1 MPKAS
6 KQTKTKKRNK
16 PRHNFEVKAKTP
28 GQEKY
33 IQSIEDNIV
42 TLCSGLAGSGKTLIA
57 TGMAMKRLNE
67 NEGCRRIIIVRP
79 AIEACGES
87 LGYLPG
93 DLDDKMRPFAEPIFD
108 NLRFF
113 VKDEGFIS
121 TLIETKQILISP
133 MSHMR
138 GRAQPYGSIVMT
150 PNGPKC
156 IENLIIGDIVLG
168 SNGKETKVLDIF
180 EQGTKEIYK
189 ITFSDGSSTEC
200 CAQHLWAVKSLDDK
214 RRNKNWKIVQLK
226 EIIGNEKNKLNQCV
240 YEIPLLSEPFSFNIK
255 DVPIDP
261 YILGVLLGDG
271 SLHEKASIS
280 LSTKDDFIVNEFKKN
295 LPHGTSIVYRSGY
308 DYAIVS
314 KERRNILRSKL
325 KTLGL
330 IGTKSNN
337 KFVPDIYKYNL
348 FSIRLSVLQGLLDSD
363 GWCGHHRSGKNRVQY
378 YSTSEHLSN
387 DVMWLVQSLGGTAQ
401 KRLKKVKGNS
411 HLLKGRKVI
420 CKNDIYVLDIALP
433 KGINPFR
440 LPRKHNIF
448 TETAR
453 PKRLIS
459 SIEFVGTKP
468 ARCIKI
474 DAKDSLYLTDS
485 FIVTHNTFNDCVVIF
500 DEAQNATKE
509 QMKMFLTR
517 IGYNCRAIVEGDV
530 TQSDIPGERQEDNG
544 LFDAMK
550 RLTRCPG
557 VGVIKLADKDICRSK
572 IVADILKRYK

>member
-42 TLCSGLAGSGKTLIA
+42 TLCSGPAGSGKTLIA

-138 GRAQPYGSIVMT
+138 GR
-150 PNGPKC
+150 
-156 IENLIIGDIVLG
+156 
-168 SNGKETKVLDIF
+168 
-180 EQGTKEIYK
+180 
-189 ITFSDGSSTEC
+189 
-200 CAQHLWAVKSLDDK
+200 
-214 RRNKNWKIVQLK
+214 
-226 EIIGNEKNKLNQCV
+226 
-240 YEIPLLSEPFSFNIK
+240 
-255 DVPIDP
+255 
-261 YILGVLLGDG
+261 
-271 SLHEKASIS
+271 
-280 LSTKDDFIVNEFKKN
+280 
-295 LPHGTSIVYRSGY
+295 
-308 DYAIVS
+308 
-314 KERRNILRSKL
+314 
-325 KTLGL
+325 
-330 IGTKSNN
+330 
-337 KFVPDIYKYNL
+337 
-348 FSIRLSVLQGLLDSD
+348 
-363 GWCGHHRSGKNRVQY
+363 
-378 YSTSEHLSN
+378 
-387 DVMWLVQSLGGTAQ
+387 
-401 KRLKKVKGNS
+401 
-411 HLLKGRKVI
+411 
-420 CKNDIYVLDIALP
+420 
-433 KGINPFR
+433 
-440 LPRKHNIF
+440 
-448 TETAR
+448 
-453 PKRLIS
+453 
-459 SIEFVGTKP
+459 
-468 ARCIKI
+468 
-474 DAKDSLYLTDS
+474 
-485 FIVTHNTFNDCVVIF
+485 TFNDCVVIF